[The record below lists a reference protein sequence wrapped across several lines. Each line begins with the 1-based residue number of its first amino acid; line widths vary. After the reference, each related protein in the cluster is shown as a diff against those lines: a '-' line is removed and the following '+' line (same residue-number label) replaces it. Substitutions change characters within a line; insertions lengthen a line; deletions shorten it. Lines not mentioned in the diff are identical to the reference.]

1 MIVSIKHLLKIAGAS
16 AVLVLG
22 GCVTVHTVDVDNY
35 DPVYV
40 GYAAQAGAMPLE
52 IVGNPFGST
61 DADNSLLVDAL
72 SMPAWHGTQKFRQSQ
87 RTDDKWSNTRVVLF
101 FDAADHLTA
110 GKDLCEG
117 VTGTT
122 HREIDHI
129 NVRAAFC
136 AGDKTVSSAI
146 GTGVRPKSPDDI
158 EFQSLMDTVFASM
171 LPHENPNRGQDC
183 QVADCG

>member
-87 RTDDKWSNTRVVLF
+87 RTDDKWSNTRVVL
-101 FDAADHLTA
+101 A
-110 GKDLCEG
+110 
-117 VTGTT
+117 
-122 HREIDHI
+122 
-129 NVRAAFC
+129 
-136 AGDKTVSSAI
+136 
-146 GTGVRPKSPDDI
+146 
-158 EFQSLMDTVFASM
+158 
-171 LPHENPNRGQDC
+171 
-183 QVADCG
+183 